1 MFGGGG
7 FVREVYDAAWN
18 VSGESGAAVVFGSLA
33 PGFWACVGLE
43 TGAMI
48 AGLVRDPDRDIPR
61 ATLGGVLIA
70 GVVYIVSSVLV
81 MGIVPAAELEA
92 SSAPF
97 ALVAAEIFG
106 PWAAIA
112 IAAAAALKATG
123 TLGGWMLVNGE
134 TGARAAHNGYLPA
147 IFRRLNSQIGRAH
160 D

>member
-1 MFGGGG
+1 M
-7 FVREVYDAAWN
+7 V
-18 VSGESGAAVVFGSLA
+18 
-33 PGFWACVGLE
+33 
-43 TGAMI
+43 

-70 GVVYIVSSVLV
+70 GIVYIVSSVLV

-112 IAAAAALKATG
+112 VAAAAALKATG
-123 TLGGWMLVNGE
+123 TLGG
-134 TGARAAHNGYLPA
+134 PA
-147 IFRRLNSQIGRAH
+147 IGRARWREMLSQYV
-160 D
+160 